1 MSQVFISY
9 SRVDTA
15 FVDVF
20 IRRLQRAFPDLKI
33 WYDQVPHGLIGGGN
47 WWNDIL
53 NAVAASDVF
62 IYILSNES
70 VNSLYCQAEFT
81 EARRLQKSIITI
93 QARDHT
99 ELTKELDDI
108 QYINMKDGVDSPEAF
123 PNLVA
128 AINLRLKEAEKLPNL
143 RPLRKLATPKP
154 SKEPPLTRTA
164 DSPTVETP
172 PLAHPSAEEQALCL
186 QRRAVFWQ
194 IISVIVG
201 IIAILVTILVA
212 LPAPPN
218 NGNVSPA
225 PTSLVQASAA
235 PSETPP
241 LSPMMTETPVPTSD
255 PAVTS
260 TLSGFQQLQTAQMQL
275 THSASTQAATDLT
288 ATQDIVLS
296 VNATG
301 TAQQIEAT
309 EAAARVTF
317 EALSWT
323 PTQTPSSATEV
334 SVQATTGSFTP
345 HLGNFEGFTFAFVPS
360 DRNQIAYWIMKYE
373 VTNDAFAGYMT
384 GRDNRSDE
392 GFFRYGESLP
402 GARLVRSGNNW
413 TVESIY
419 GNHPVMRVSWY
430 GARDFCLEHGF
441 RLPNDQEWWQAAV
454 WNPPTG
460 ERYQYPWGNS
470 APAREF
476 AVYEAEDTQPVDAM
490 ILGQSP
496 IGSLNMVGN
505 AAEWISNTTGNQ
517 RGYTGGSWQSSV
529 SQVGISVII
538 RSEAQATFSDVGF
551 RCVRDE

>member
-1 MSQVFISY
+1 MCKVELMSQVFISY

-212 LPAPPN
+212 LPAPP
-218 NGNVSPA
+218 
-225 PTSLVQASAA
+225 T
-235 PSETPP
+235 
-241 LSPMMTETPVPTSD
+241 
-255 PAVTS
+255 VTS

-460 ERYQYPWGNS
+460 ERYQYPWGNVL
-470 APAREF
+470 PPENLQFMKRK
-476 AVYEAEDTQPVDAM
+476 T
-490 ILGQSP
+490 
-496 IGSLNMVGN
+496 LNQLM
-505 AAEWISNTTGNQ
+505 Q
-517 RGYTGGSWQSSV
+517 
-529 SQVGISVII
+529 
-538 RSEAQATFSDVGF
+538 
-551 RCVRDE
+551 